1 MGSSVILKF
10 AGICTHI
17 PKVRLTP
24 PEDAVVGTAET
35 GFYTRVVVP
44 DASLGYRWNDQDIAP
59 HDSVLFI
66 PKKFVVSF
74 SGTLPLEELDGDAY
88 TWRLRGVQLYVTRAA
103 EDNTTT
109 GTSYDSLPSLTD
121 ISGRLSLELDRR
133 VVLEGRAAAVV
144 DLYGGA
150 RDAYKH
156 AEGEGQAVVGTFSV
170 QTETQSLAVVLM
182 RDPRVRGY
190 IQLQDAPEDAPE
202 GQLIVPPRVFVMNT
216 GRDSD
221 IAIDFFLHYYVTTW
235 TPPHDQ
241 KPPAP
246 ENYDGVRDATQ
257 EEMLQDRHIPIG
269 LTFGCSNSIYP

>member
-35 GFYTRVVVP
+35 GFYTRVVLP
-44 DASLGYRWNDQDIAP
+44 DASLGYRWNDQEIAP
-59 HDSVLFI
+59 HDAVLRI
-66 PKKFVVSF
+66 PKKFVASF
-74 SGTLPLEELDGDAY
+74 SVPLPHEELDDTY

-103 EDNTTT
+103 EDMTTE
-109 GTSYDSLPSLTD
+109 TSYDSLPSLTD

-144 DLYGGA
+144 DLYGGV

-156 AEGEGQAVVGTFSV
+156 AEGGGQAVVGAFSV
-170 QTETQSLAVVLM
+170 RTETQQLAVVLM
-182 RDPRVRGY
+182 RDPRIRGY
-190 IQLQDAPEDAPE
+190 IQLQDAPED
-202 GQLIVPPRVFVMNT
+202 QLIVPPRVYVMNT
-216 GRDSD
+216 GRDAD
-221 IAIDFFLHYYVTTW
+221 IAEDFFLHYYVTTW
-235 TPPHDQ
+235 TPPHGQ

-257 EEMLQDRHIPIG
+257 EEMRQDRILPIG